1 MPTIYEAEPV
11 HEALKRLQTWCT
23 ENGMVVNVSKTKI
36 MRFRNRGPLKTTDI
50 FKYNAN
56 NIEITNTF
64 TYLGLTFQTTG
75 TTFTVHIEKRLSQIF
90 IEMHKIKDI
99 QLSIHT
105 ALQLFPMKLSPIMEY
120 SLTPIWQHL
129 TTKQLTKI
137 DTALTT
143 FLKYTCRVSR
153 KRAIV

>member
-36 MRFRNRGPLKTTDI
+36 MRFRNRGPTYLS
-50 FKYNAN
+50 

-99 QLSIHT
+99 HTLSVHT
-105 ALQLFPMKLSPIMEY
+105 ALQIFHMKLSPIMEY